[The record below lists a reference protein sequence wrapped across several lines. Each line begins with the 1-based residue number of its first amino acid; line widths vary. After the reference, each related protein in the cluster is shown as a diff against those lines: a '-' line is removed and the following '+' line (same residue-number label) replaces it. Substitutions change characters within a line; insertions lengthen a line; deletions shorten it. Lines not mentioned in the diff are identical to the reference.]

1 LIDSLP
7 FRVGVRTVVLTSV
20 SRFALLAFA
29 TGLGAFCSQAHA
41 STFIHT
47 STYNLDLDSTGS
59 SINSIGSVSITSNTR
74 RDTLTYTFTLN
85 DRHNSL
91 TEVFLDAGPGGTARH
106 DLGPTTNSLGT
117 FTDSFAAH
125 GRRFSIKFNGT
136 DVADSTLGLA
146 EQMFGG
152 VLTTKGLFGDGIGLD
167 ESQGDPAT
175 PLPAAFPLFAT
186 GLGAVGLLGW
196 RRNRKSVSTA
206 TA

>member
-1 LIDSLP
+1 
-7 FRVGVRTVVLTSV
+7 VVLTSV
-20 SRFALLAFA
+20 SRFAFLAFA
-29 TGLGAFCSQAHA
+29 TSLGAFCSQAHA

-59 SINSIGSVSITSNTR
+59 SINSIGSVSIISNTR

-106 DLGPTTNSLGT
+106 DLGSTTNSLGT

-125 GRRFSIKFNGT
+125 GRRFSITFNGT
-136 DVADSTLGLA
+136 DVANSTLGLA
-146 EQMFGG
+146 EAMYGA
-152 VLTTKGLFGDGIGLD
+152 VLTTKGLFGDGTPLGP
-167 ESQGDPAT
+167 QVPAGDPT

-196 RRNRKSVSTA
+196 RRKRKSVSTSA
-206 TA
+206 A

>member
-1 LIDSLP
+1 
-7 FRVGVRTVVLTSV
+7 VVITSV
-20 SRFALLAFA
+20 SRFALLACA

-59 SINSIGSVSITSNTR
+59 SINSIGSVSIISNTR

-106 DLGPTTNSLGT
+106 DLGSTTNSLGT

-125 GRRFSIKFNGT
+125 GRQFSITFNGT
-136 DVADSTLGLA
+136 DVANSTLGLA
-146 EQMFGG
+146 EAMYGG
-152 VLTTKGLFGDGIGLD
+152 VLTTKGLFGDGAPLTL
-167 ESQGDPAT
+167 GDPT

-196 RRNRKSVSTA
+196 RRKRKSVSTA
-206 TA
+206 AA